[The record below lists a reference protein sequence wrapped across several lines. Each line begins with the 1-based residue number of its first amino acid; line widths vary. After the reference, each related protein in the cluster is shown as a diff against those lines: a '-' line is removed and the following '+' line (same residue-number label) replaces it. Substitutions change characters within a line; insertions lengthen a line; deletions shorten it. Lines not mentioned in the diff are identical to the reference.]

1 VPAPKYLRSPALPPQ
16 AIEKMAE
23 EGVGALLVISKERLI
38 GIVSERDYAR
48 KVILR
53 GRSSKDTLI
62 LEIMT
67 SPVVF
72 VNPSGVPALP
82 SAHAKWYACLEQC
95 PSPDCREKSAANALA
110 ELTSPHLCCARTAPA
125 MAGAY

>member
-1 VPAPKYLRSPALPPQ
+1 MEPDHSVYE
-16 AIEKMAE
+16 AIEKMTGE
-23 EGVGALLVISKERLI
+23 SVGALLVISKDRLI

-72 VNPSGVPALP
+72 
-82 SAHAKWYACLEQC
+82 
-95 PSPDCREKSAANALA
+95 
-110 ELTSPHLCCARTAPA
+110 
-125 MAGAY
+125 